1 MSSSENPAIRAV
13 IFGCAGPVLSDAE
26 RRFFARSQP
35 LGFILFQRNC
45 SDPDQTRGLIA
56 SLRDSV
62 GRADAPVLIDQE
74 GGRVARLQPPH
85 WRLPPS
91 AARIGGLAAHDGA
104 AARQAA
110 RINARLIADDL
121 HDLGVTINCAPVL
134 DIPIPGAH
142 DVIGDRAFGVDP
154 ATTAALG
161 DAVCQGLMAG
171 GILPVIKHIPG
182 HGRSRVDSH
191 RGLPVTDAPLESL
204 MATDFAPFAQLSHMP
219 WAMTAHMV
227 YSAIDDAPATVSA
240 PLIET
245 IIRGELGF
253 DGVLFSDDL
262 SMAALGG
269 SLGDRAAASLEAGC
283 DLVEH
288 CNGKLD
294 EMMALAEAV
303 GPLSEAAERRIAAGE
318 ARRGEPEAM
327 DRAALAA
334 RLDELLG

>member
-1 MSSSENPAIRAV
+1 MSSSEYPVIKAV
-13 IFGCAGPVLSDAE
+13 IFGCAGPELSDAE
-26 RRFFARSQP
+26 RRFFAASQP
-35 LGFILFQRNC
+35 LGFILFARNC
-45 SDPDQTRGLIA
+45 QDPAQTRRLTA
-56 SLRDSV
+56 DLRDSV
-62 GRADAPVLIDQE
+62 GRADAPILIDQE

-91 AARIGGLAAHDGA
+91 AARIGALAARGA
-104 AARQAA
+104 AAAREAA

-121 HDLGVTINCAPVL
+121 QRLGVTINCAPVL

-161 DAVCQGLMAG
+161 DEVCQGLTAG

-191 RGLPVTDAPLESL
+191 TGLPVTDEPLETL
-204 MATDFAPFAQLSHMP
+204 MATDFHPFARLSQKP

-227 YSAIDDAPATVSA
+227 YSAIDDAPATVSSR
-240 PLIET
+240 LIET
-245 IIRGELGF
+245 IIRGEMGF
-253 DGVLFSDDL
+253 DGVLFSDGL

-294 EMMALAEAV
+294 EMIALAEAV
-303 GPLSEAAERRIAAGE
+303 GPLSETAQRRIAAGE
-318 ARRGEPEAM
+318 AERCEPAAT